1 MAWKIEY
8 TDTARDQLR
17 KLDRQAARRILD
29 HMDERIAGLDDPRST
44 GKALK
49 GPLGELWRYRVGD
62 CRVLCEIR
70 DGALRILVVRIGH
83 RRDVYRA

>member
-8 TDTARDQLR
+8 TDTAREQLR

-29 HMDERIAGLDDPRST
+29 HMDKRIAGLEDPRSA
-44 GKALK
+44 GNALK

-62 CRVLCEIR
+62 YRVLCEIR
-70 DGALRILVVRIGH
+70 GGSVA
-83 RRDVYRA
+83 

>member
-8 TDTARDQLR
+8 ADAARRQLR
-17 KLDRQAARRILD
+17 KLDKPSARRILD
-29 HMDERIAGLDDPRST
+29 YMDQRIAPLYDARSA

-62 CRVLCEIR
+62 YRIICELY
-70 DGALRILVVRIGH
+70 DDKLLVLVVRLGSRKDI
-83 RRDVYRA
+83 YR

>member
-29 HMDERIAGLDDPRST
+29 HMDERIAGLADPRSA

-62 CRVLCEIR
+62 YRVLCEIR
-70 DGALRILVVRIGH
+70 DGTLRILVVRIGH